1 MTSAHT
7 PTEDV
12 TGVTERRFGGLRRLY
27 GEARYERLRRL
38 RVAVVGLGVKGFL
51 LLGRQRR
58 VEGLGGLATAVG
70 LGGVLG
76 AHGPHAVDALG
87 GGQFVHV
94 LAVQTGR
101 AFARLHGRSERC
113 PRGFL
118 RGGQLELALEGGQAF
133 GMVFGTFFCT
143 VAMVAFVPFSGL
155 VARGGFGCGGASSGW
170 GGWGWLG
177 QNRQGQRGQ
186 NSGGGK
192 AVLEAESHGV
202 GPFTGVARWNDR
214 SGD

>member
-1 MTSAHT
+1 MAAFAT
-7 PTEDV
+7 PHAVVPVSTFAV
-12 TGVTERRFGGLRRLY
+12 
-27 GEARYERLRRL
+27 APHASHA
-38 RVAVVGLGVKGFL
+38 VAVVGLGVKGFL
-51 LLGRQRR
+51 LLGRQCR

-87 GGQFVHV
+87 GGLFVHV
-94 LAVQTGR
+94 
-101 AFARLHGRSERC
+101 RSERC

-143 VAMVAFVPFSGL
+143 IAMVAFVPFSGL